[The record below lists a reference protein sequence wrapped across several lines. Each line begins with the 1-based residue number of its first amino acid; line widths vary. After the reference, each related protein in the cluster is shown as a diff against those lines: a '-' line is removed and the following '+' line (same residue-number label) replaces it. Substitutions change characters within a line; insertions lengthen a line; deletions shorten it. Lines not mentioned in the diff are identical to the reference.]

1 MRADPAKEHLSRFKL
16 KGEAVVHGHRTFPTI
31 YCPGDPFNPKRWVM
45 KIIEKK
51 GKFFLE
57 GFLYVS
63 GQGFV
68 FLLKPAAK
76 GIDGYSF
83 SHLIPSSAV

>member
-1 MRADPAKEHLSRFKL
+1 M
-16 KGEAVVHGHRTFPTI
+16 
-31 YCPGDPFNPKRWVM
+31 GDENYR
-45 KIIEKK
+45 EK
-51 GKFFLE
+51 GKVFLE

-68 FLLKPAAK
+68 FLLEPAAE